1 MQKHSKWP
9 RAEGISTKKMLKFH
23 RFGVFYMAFGGC
35 FLLEWFDRGA
45 QFVKYIYHI
54 NKSQTDTFQDK
65 DNSYISA

>member
-1 MQKHSKWP
+1 MAKSGGDKH
-9 RAEGISTKKMLKFH
+9 EKMLKIH
-23 RFGVFYMAFGGC
+23 RLGAFYMAFGGY
-35 FLLEWFDRGA
+35 FLLEWFGRGA

>member
-1 MQKHSKWP
+1 MAKSGGDKHKKN
-9 RAEGISTKKMLKFH
+9 AEISS
-23 RFGVFYMAFGGC
+23 FGRILYGFWRLFS
-35 FLLEWFDRGA
+35 LEWFGRGA